1 MDVIFFFVPGLIAAV
16 ALFLAYRLVRQW
28 ARLRGAWRSG
38 LTAEARCLR
47 TYTTTHGGGDSRVR
61 TVLHHVYEF
70 TAGDGRVVR
79 FEEAGGPGTT
89 VEGDIVVVHYADG
102 PDVFATARPPGHGGH
117 TATVIVLL
125 AFLGGVVMFCVAF
138 VATVVVT
145 FG

>member
-1 MDVIFFFVPGLIAAV
+1 MDVIFFVVPGLIAAV
-16 ALFLAYRLVRQW
+16 AVFFAYRLVRQW

-89 VEGDIVVVHYADG
+89 LEGDIVVVHYADG
-102 PDVFATARPPGHGGH
+102 PDVFATARPPRHGGQ
-117 TATVIVLL
+117 AAAVIGLL
-125 AFLGGVVMFCVAF
+125 AFLGVIVMFCVAF
-138 VATVVVT
+138 VTMVAATA
-145 FG
+145 G